1 MKLKSVEKKDDK
13 LVLQVKVEGN
23 EFEAA
28 VNKVYNKAKKNIV
41 IPGFRKGKAPRA
53 LVEGMYGSDVFYE
66 DAIND
71 IAPEAYE
78 VGMEGCTE
86 YRVVGRPAITN
97 YKISDKKKQLTLE
110 FTIALDPEVELGQYK
125 GLEVYKASA
134 EVTEEEIDKDI
145 ANVQKR
151 NSRIAVV
158 EREAKE
164 GDTANIDFDGYLDGK
179 RFDGGKAE
187 GHDLVLGSGQFV
199 PGFEEQVIGMKA
211 GEEKDIDI
219 TFPENYHAE
228 LAGKAV
234 VFKVKVNEVKETIL
248 PELDDDFAKDV
259 SEFDTMA
266 EYRESI
272 KTKISES
279 KNNEIESNFRN
290 LALKKAADNMTVT
303 LPAEM
308 VDERVEN
315 VMRDYESNAV
325 QNGFNFDQYLGM
337 MGMDRNSFAAVVRP
351 SAENDLKTEVM
362 LNKIV
367 EVENIEVSE
376 EEIENEYKTASELY
390 NMEIEK
396 LKEFVSVEAISA
408 DIKVRKAADLIVES
422 AVVTDKPESEEE

>member
-13 LVLQVKVEGN
+13 LVLQVKVEGS
-23 EFEAA
+23 EFESA

-53 LVEGMYGSDVFYE
+53 IVEGMYGSDVFYE
-66 DAIND
+66 DAINE

-78 VGMEGCTE
+78 VGMEGSE
-86 YRVVGRPAITN
+86 YRVVGRPSITN

-110 FTIALDPEVELGQYK
+110 FTVALYPEAELGQYK

-151 NSRIAVV
+151 NSRISVV

-211 GEEKDIDI
+211 GEEKNIDI

-266 EYRESI
+266 EYRESV
-272 KTKISES
+272 KTKIAET
-279 KNNEIESNFRN
+279 KNNEIENAFRT

-303 LPAEM
+303 IPAEM
-308 VDERVEN
+308 IEERVEN
-315 VMRDYESNAV
+315 IMRDYAANCRQQGIE
-325 QNGFNFDQYLGM
+325 FDQYLGM
-337 MGMDRNSFAAVVRP
+337 MGMDQNSFAAVIRP
-351 SAENDLKTEVM
+351 SAEGDLRNEVM
-362 LNKIV
+362 LNKIA
-367 EVENIEVSE
+367 EVENFEVSE
-376 EEIENEYKTASELY
+376 EELENEYKTASELY
-390 NMEIEK
+390 GMEIEK
-396 LKEFVSVEAISA
+396 LKELVSAETISA

-422 AVVTDKPESEEE
+422 AVVTAKPETEEE

>member
-1 MKLKSVEKKDDK
+1 MKLKSLEKKDDK
-13 LVLQVKVEGN
+13 LVLQVKVEGS
-23 EFEAA
+23 EFESA

-53 LVEGMYGSDVFYE
+53 IVEGMYGSDVFYE
-66 DAIND
+66 DAINE

-78 VGMEGCTE
+78 VGMEGCE
-86 YRVVGRPAITN
+86 YRVVGRPAISN

-110 FTIALDPEVELGQYK
+110 FTVALYPEAELGQYK
-125 GLEVYKASA
+125 GLEVYKANA

-158 EREAKE
+158 DREAKE
-164 GDTANIDFDGYLDGK
+164 GDTANIDFDGYLEGK

-272 KTKISES
+272 KTKISET
-279 KNNEIESNFRN
+279 KNNEIENAFRT

-308 VDERVEN
+308 IEERVEN
-315 VMRDYESNAV
+315 IMRDYASNCR
-325 QNGFNFDQYLGM
+325 QQGIEFDQYLGM
-337 MGMDRNSFAAVVRP
+337 MGMDQNSFAAVIRP
-351 SAENDLKTEVM
+351 SAENDLRTEVM
-362 LNKIV
+362 LNKIA
-367 EVENIEVSE
+367 EVEAIEATE
-376 EEIENEYKTASELY
+376 EELENEYKTASELY
-390 NMEIEK
+390 GMDVEK
-396 LKEFVSVEAISA
+396 LKELVSAETISA
-408 DIKVRKAADLIVES
+408 DIKVRKAADIIVES
-422 AVVTDKPESEEE
+422 AVVTDKPEEE

>member
-13 LVLQVKVEGN
+13 LVLQVKVEGS
-23 EFEAA
+23 EFESA

-53 LVEGMYGSDVFYE
+53 IVEGMYGSDVFYE
-66 DAIND
+66 DAINE

-78 VGMEGCTE
+78 VGMEGCE
-86 YRVVGRPAITN
+86 YRVVGRPAISN

-110 FTIALDPEVELGQYK
+110 FTVALYPEAELGQYK
-125 GLEVYKASA
+125 GLEVYKANA

-158 EREAKE
+158 DREAKE
-164 GDTANIDFDGYLDGK
+164 GDTANIDFDGYLEGK

-272 KTKISES
+272 KTKISET
-279 KNNEIESNFRN
+279 KNNEIENAFRT

-308 VDERVEN
+308 IEERVEN
-315 VMRDYESNAV
+315 IMRDYASNCR
-325 QNGFNFDQYLGM
+325 QQGIEFDQYLGM
-337 MGMDRNSFAAVVRP
+337 MGMDQNSFAAVIRP
-351 SAENDLKTEVM
+351 SAENDLRTEVM
-362 LNKIV
+362 LNKIA
-367 EVENIEVSE
+367 EVEAIEATE
-376 EEIENEYKTASELY
+376 EELENEYKTASELY
-390 NMEIEK
+390 GMDVEK
-396 LKEFVSVEAISA
+396 LKELVSAETISA
-408 DIKVRKAADLIVES
+408 DIKVRKAADIIVES
-422 AVVTDKPESEEE
+422 AVVTDKPEEE